1 MGINHN
7 KLSEDN
13 LTDFLKERFNLND
26 FILEKIDLKNYSDNE
41 LVLFFIIIVVVYI
54 IGRLFSTHTDCIIF
68 ASLEEVILL
77 FSPWA
82 ILIILAFIT
91 NYADLDIEIS
101 TFIIPITIIM
111 FIISAILSVRANL
124 GYTVSK
130 TILYIMVSFVT
141 KVTLCIVAPAVLVL
155 ALTALPQS
163 TKDRRYRDGTK
174 NNQRSKNIAFITSVA
189 FFIVFSLIKQKSR
202 YIVK

>member
-1 MGINHN
+1 
-7 KLSEDN
+7 
-13 LTDFLKERFNLND
+13 
-26 FILEKIDLKNYSDNE
+26 
-41 LVLFFIIIVVVYI
+41 
-54 IGRLFSTHTDCIIF
+54 
-68 ASLEEVILL
+68 
-77 FSPWA
+77 
-82 ILIILAFIT
+82 
-91 NYADLDIEIS
+91 
-101 TFIIPITIIM
+101 M

>member
-1 MGINHN
+1 M
-7 KLSEDN
+7 
-13 LTDFLKERFNLND
+13 
-26 FILEKIDLKNYSDNE
+26 
-41 LVLFFIIIVVVYI
+41 VYI
-54 IGRLFSTHTDCIIF
+54 IGRIFSNHTDCIIF
-68 ASLEEVILL
+68 ASIGEVFLL
-77 FSPWA
+77 FSPWVFL
-82 ILIILAFIT
+82 ILIWLIKTYAELAIDF
-91 NYADLDIEIS
+91 S

-111 FIISAILSVRANL
+111 FILSAVLSVRANL

-155 ALTALPQS
+155 ALSALPQS

-202 YIVK
+202 YIAKY